1 MAKTS
6 TSFGPGSN
14 NIRGRAKKTLILDAL
29 KARGDTEAD
38 FWKVV
43 IDMAMEGDP
52 QIVKLVSDKL
62 FPGSK
67 ATLDTYEISLT
78 DGSTRLIK
86 ADAIMAAALAGDIPI
101 DVAERFLNGLADIAK
116 IEEVDSILDRLAKIE
131 EMINK

>member
-6 TSFGPGSN
+6 TSFGKGEN
-14 NIRGRAKKTLILDAL
+14 NKRGKAKRTLIIDAL
-29 KARGDTEAD
+29 EKRGDKEED

-43 IDMAMEGDP
+43 VDMAMKGDP

-67 ATLDTYEISLT
+67 ATLDTYEITLK
-78 DGSTRLIK
+78 DGDTRLLK

-116 IEEVDSILDRLAKIE
+116 IEEVDSILDRLAILE
-131 EMINK
+131 EAVNK